1 MPSAD
6 IVLASSQQLCSFIFF
21 RRVLCVQVRSG
32 AKPLE
37 LGSQVQ
43 KAGKGVVGL
52 RALKATC
59 GGKKSDL
66 IILREKS
73 QGSKE
78 LEQSGILVPRLILLD
93 TGKFRLGW
101 GLAIDL

>member
-1 MPSAD
+1 M
-6 IVLASSQQLCSFIFF
+6 LIFF
-21 RRVLCVQVRSG
+21 RRVLYVQVRSG

-43 KAGKGVVGL
+43 KAGNGVVGL
-52 RALKATC
+52 RASARRATC

-66 IILREKS
+66 IILRETS

-78 LEQSGILVPRLILLD
+78 LEQSGILVPRLILRD